1 MLHMKASGSCE
12 IQATPPLGP
21 WDVKR
26 RTLVGFI
33 RQQEERLAVRLLI
46 WKYQRMNV
54 SVPALE
60 ELEKQA
66 ARFVEEAHRIASE
79 RGRNVISILK
89 EMITDIKKGG

>member
-1 MLHMKASGSCE
+1 M
-12 IQATPPLGP
+12 
-21 WDVKR
+21 
-26 RTLVGFI
+26 GFI